1 MLAREDRAVMLE
13 YSAKKNRENYRPGY
27 SVLYPPTNSDSAST
41 KSNGARVVSPA
52 IEVRKD
58 K

>member
-1 MLAREDRAVMLE
+1 MLE
-13 YSAKKNRENYRPGY
+13 YSAKKNRENYSPGY

-41 KSNGARVVSPA
+41 KSNGARAVSPA
-52 IEVRKD
+52 IDTKKD

>member
-1 MLAREDRAVMLE
+1 MLE
-13 YSAKKNRENYRPGY
+13 YSAKKNRENYSPGY

-52 IEVRKD
+52 IDVKKD

>member
-1 MLAREDRAVMLE
+1 MVPREDRAVMLE